1 MCTLGEKSLE
11 NDYEIILVL
20 YLGHIQQF
28 PKSTECHHFFKAT
41 FCWVKAEKIKESA
54 VWVTLLSLTFGLW
67 VERSIKINKTAEFS
81 R

>member
-20 YLGHIQQF
+20 YLGHIQYSNF
-28 PKSTECHHFFKAT
+28 LKVEMPPFFKAT

-54 VWVTLLSLTFGLW
+54 V
-67 VERSIKINKTAEFS
+67 
-81 R
+81 